1 MKKASWLLTMLSL
14 FTASVMCMNIA
25 GCEDDESVS
34 DADDVLE
41 QFESLDR
48 DNLSLSTLR
57 ISPESATITHVGQR
71 IAFTVDD
78 GRGGFL
84 WDVADASAGT
94 IQVTGNDGRT
104 AVYTAG
110 ERKENDVVVVDALGN
125 AAVAELKTETSDLR
139 IVLAP
144 SSIPPSS
151 AGSTYT
157 LKVAGGRSPYEW
169 SVLDPGLGDID
180 TTGANGTN
188 ATYEVQSNNAGTNEV
203 VVVDEEGS
211 YDSATIIH
219 E

>member
-104 AVYTAG
+104 AVYTAKQRAG
-110 ERKENDVVVVDALGN
+110 NDVVVVDGEGN
-125 AAVAELKTETSDLR
+125 AAVAELALSTADLK
-139 IVLAP
+139 ILGPDPLV
-144 SSIPPSS
+144 IPGATNHEEVTLTAIGGTPPYGWI
-151 AGSTYT
+151 AVRPDVGIITDTPTDYT
-157 LKVAGGRSPYEW
+157 AKYK
-169 SVLDPGLGDID
+169 IKM
-180 TTGANGTN
+180 TN
-188 ATYEVQSNNAGTNEV
+188 AINTVI
-203 VVVDEEGS
+203 VVDNRGDE
-211 YDSATIIH
+211 DSITIEH
-219 E
+219 K